1 MPLKAKKISYENSGD
16 NFMKRKVIAVFLII
30 FSSSVYSQNNRIGNT
45 DLGAVTHSEA
55 FLQVMKMVGD
65 WEGKLHQPD
74 GTIVDTS
81 TSFKLTSN
89 GNTVVETLVE
99 DGVEMITTYS
109 DKDGELV
116 VKHYCAL
123 GTEPMFTAASVDST
137 SLNLV
142 SDPTPGYDASTENFV
157 ESMKWTLDSDMP
169 TEYRVDGAINM
180 DGEVITQ
187 YSLFQRV
194 N

>member
-1 MPLKAKKISYENSGD
+1 MLKMVSTA
-16 NFMKRKVIAVFLII
+16 FMIVV
-30 FSSSVYSQNNRIGNT
+30 STSVYSQINQIGNT
-45 DLGAVTHSEA
+45 DLGAVTHSET

-157 ESMKWTLDSDMP
+157 ESMKWTLDSEKP
-169 TEYRVDGAINM
+169 SEYRVDSAINM